1 MMHVM
6 IERMSDKDLICMVDN
21 LNDRLQEIYTE
32 QTKVQKELTFLLDVM
47 MKRGLEEA
55 KKVV

>member
-1 MMHVM
+1 
-6 IERMSDKDLICMVDN
+6 MSDKDLICMVDN